1 MKKKVLLVFKF
12 LLSAALLYFIFKKI
26 PFADVKQTL
35 VNASWPYLGLAT
47 LFFVASKIIAAQRL
61 QDYWKSIQIRLS
73 NTYHLKLYLLGMFY
87 NLFLPGGI
95 GGDAYKGYVIKQ
107 QYETPTKKIVG
118 ILVLDRLSGLLL
130 LTVFAGIL
138 ILLPVHDSLDPFFW
152 WVFLALPLGTAL
164 FYKGLKKWYPETLQ
178 IFWNTSLKSALV
190 QLTQILSAFFI
201 LLALEVKDAYGL
213 YLLVFLLSSIVAV
226 LPLTIGGVGSRE
238 FTFLLGAQWFGLDY
252 DKAIAMS
259 LLFFIITALISFLG
273 IGYHLKKPGLVK
285 LD

>member
-26 PFADVKQTL
+26 PFTDVKQTL

-138 ILLPVHDSLDPFFW
+138 ILLPVHESLDPFFW

-164 FYKGLKKWYPETLQ
+164 FYAGLKKWYPETLQ
-178 IFWNTSLKSALV
+178 IFWSTSLKSALV
-190 QLTQILSAFFI
+190 QLSQILSAFFI
-201 LLALEVKDAYGL
+201 LEALGVKDAYGL
-213 YLLVFLLSSIVAV
+213 YILVFLLSSIVAV

-259 LLFFIITALISFLG
+259 LMFFIITALISFLG

>member
-26 PFADVKQTL
+26 PFTDVKQTL

-47 LFFVASKIIAAQRL
+47 VFFVVSKIIAAQRL

-95 GGDAYKGYVIKQ
+95 GGDAFKGYVIKQ

-138 ILLPVHDSLDPFFW
+138 ILLAVHESLDPFFW

-164 FYKGLKKWYPETLQ
+164 FYAGLKKWYPETLQ
-178 IFWNTSLKSALV
+178 IFWSTSLKSALV
-190 QLTQILSAFFI
+190 QLSQILSAFFI
-201 LLALEVKDAYGL
+201 LEALGVKDAYGL
-213 YLLVFLLSSIVAV
+213 YILVFLLSSIVAV

-259 LLFFIITALISFLG
+259 LMFFIITALISFLG

>member
-26 PFADVKQTL
+26 PFTDVKQTL

-73 NTYHLKLYLLGMFY
+73 NIYHLKLYLLGMFY

-138 ILLPVHDSLDPFFW
+138 ILLPVHESLDPFFW

-164 FYKGLKKWYPETLQ
+164 FYAGLKKWYPETLQ
-178 IFWNTSLKSALV
+178 IFWSTSLKSALV
-190 QLTQILSAFFI
+190 QLSQIISAFFI
-201 LLALEVKDAYGL
+201 LEALGVKDAYGL

-238 FTFLLGAQWFGLDY
+238 FTFLFGAQWFGLDY

-273 IGYHLKKPGLVK
+273 IGYHLKKPSLVK

>member
-26 PFADVKQTL
+26 PFTDVKQTL

-138 ILLPVHDSLDPFFW
+138 ILLPVHESLDPFFW

-164 FYKGLKKWYPETLQ
+164 FYAGLKKWYPETLQ
-178 IFWNTSLKSALV
+178 IFWSTSLKSALV
-190 QLTQILSAFFI
+190 QLSQIISAFFI
-201 LLALEVKDAYGL
+201 LEALGVKDAYGL

-273 IGYHLKKPGLVK
+273 IGYHLKKPSLVK